1 MTTTPTA
8 PDYSGQQVLVGR
20 DFDRVRNSPLL
31 VGKEIIAMGAFSVL
45 FNGETPG
52 SIFRLSPDNATHDF
66 ARRAKHRGLAGV
78 VNLLDDYGAVAI
90 YREDQFDPD
99 YLWLA
104 HLERLVPLQKDS
116 AQQQSVAQVLLHL
129 TGEEDG
135 SLLTEIDE
143 RKAVIAA
150 LPTAPKSTHTKLVLD
165 AMASLLPEY
174 LHNIDFDLSISNF
187 MIRPSTG
194 DVVMSDPVQGLSKV
208 SVEWHRYLKDEP
220 VKFEK
225 R

>member
-8 PDYSGQQVLVGR
+8 TDYSSQQVLVGR
-20 DFDRVRNSPLL
+20 DFDRVRNAPLL
-31 VGKEIIAMGAFSVL
+31 VGKEIIAMGSFSVL

-52 SIFRLSPDNATHDF
+52 SIYRLSTDNATHDF
-66 ARRAKHRGLAGV
+66 ARRAKHGGLAGV

-90 YREDQFDPD
+90 YREDQFYPD

-104 HLERLVPLQKDS
+104 HLERLAPLQKDS
-116 AQQQSVAQVLLHL
+116 IQHQSIAQVLLHL

-143 RKAVIAA
+143 RKTVIAA
-150 LPTAPKSTHTKLVLD
+150 LPTAPAYTHTKLVLD

-194 DVVMSDPVQGLSKV
+194 DVVMSDPVHGLSEV

-220 VKFEK
+220 AKFKK

>member
-1 MTTTPTA
+1 MTITPTA
-8 PDYSGQQVLVGR
+8 SDYSGQQVLVGR

-31 VGKEIIAMGAFSVL
+31 AGKEIIAVGAFSVL

-52 SIFRLSPDNATHDF
+52 SIYRLSTDNATHDF
-66 ARRAKHRGLAGV
+66 ARRAKHEGLAGA

-90 YREDQFDPD
+90 YREDQSHPD

-104 HLERLVPLQKDS
+104 HLERLAPLQKDS
-116 AQQQSVAQVLLHL
+116 TQHQSVAQVLLYL

-143 RKAVIAA
+143 RKSVIAS
-150 LPTAPKSTHTKLVLD
+150 LPRAPKSTHTKLVLD

-194 DVVMSDPVQGLSKV
+194 DVVMSDPVHGLSKV
-208 SVEWHRYLKDEP
+208 SAEWHRYLKDEP